1 MFFRA
6 MSYDKLYKQDA
17 ALPESGTDGDVDM
30 SEKFDMAKIDVR
42 FRSALAELE
51 ELERMK
57 AATQEGGKF
66 RQELEKSMSE
76 CISELR
82 FLTEQ
87 LRKARAETEERIRRL
102 EAERDLLR
110 ENNEIVEK
118 YLKKGSTF

>member
-1 MFFRA
+1 
-6 MSYDKLYKQDA
+6 
-17 ALPESGTDGDVDM
+17 M
-30 SEKFDMAKIDVR
+30 SEKFDMAKIDAR

-57 AATQEGGKF
+57 AASQECGKL

-76 CISELR
+76 CKSELR

-87 LRKARAETEERIRRL
+87 LRKARSETEERIRRL
-102 EAERDLLR
+102 EAERDVLR

-118 YLKKGSTF
+118 YLKKRS

>member
-1 MFFRA
+1 
-6 MSYDKLYKQDA
+6 
-17 ALPESGTDGDVDM
+17 M
-30 SEKFDMAKIDVR
+30 SEKFDMAKIDAR